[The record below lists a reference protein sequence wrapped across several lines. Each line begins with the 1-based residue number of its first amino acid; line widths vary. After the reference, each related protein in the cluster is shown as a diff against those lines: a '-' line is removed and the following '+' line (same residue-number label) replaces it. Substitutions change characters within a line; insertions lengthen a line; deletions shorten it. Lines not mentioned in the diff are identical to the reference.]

1 MVFAQLLGFV
11 PFAHFEH
18 LVDKYQANRWTREF
32 TAWSHFICMAYAQ
45 LTRREGLRDLIAC
58 LNSQKSKLY
67 HVGLRHRITRSTFAD
82 ANERRSS
89 EFFESL
95 AQRLIELAIAL
106 HKDHDIG
113 LGLKEPLYAM
123 DSTTIDLCLKLFPWA
138 DFRSTKAAVKAHT
151 VIDLRG
157 AIPVM
162 LTITT
167 GKVHDVKALDTL
179 RLPPGSIVVLDRG
192 YVDFARLY
200 ALVQRQCSFVVRG
213 KDNLKFT
220 TMDCH
225 PFDPSTG
232 IRADQTIQL
241 LTHKSKKAYPAPLRR
256 VEFFDEKTQLDLVF
270 LSNRLDLSAMTI
282 AAIYKQRWQIELF
295 FKWLKQN
302 LMVKHFFGNSLN
314 AVKSQIWIA
323 VCVYLIALIAHKELG
338 MGISLRNFLHL
349 VEVNMFEKIT
359 LKQMV
364 SNAIHN
370 EEVEVLQLQDELF

>member
-1 MVFAQLLGFV
+1 MNAGRMVCAQLLGFV

-89 EFFESL
+89 ELFESL

-106 HKDHDIG
+106 NKKHDIG

-138 DFRSTKAAVKAHT
+138 NFRSTKAAVKAHT

-167 GKVHDVKALDTL
+167 GKVHDGKAHESL
-179 RLPPGSIVVLDRG
+179 RLPPGSIMVLYRG

-200 ALVQRQCSFVVRG
+200 ALVQLEFSFVVRG
-213 KDNLKFT
+213 KDNLKFAT
-220 TMDCH
+220 KDCH
-225 PFDPSTG
+225 LFDPSTG
-232 IRADQTIQL
+232 ISADQT
-241 LTHKSKKAYPAPLRR
+241 T
-256 VEFFDEKTQLDLVF
+256 
-270 LSNRLDLSAMTI
+270 N
-282 AAIYKQRWQIELF
+282 
-295 FKWLKQN
+295 
-302 LMVKHFFGNSLN
+302 
-314 AVKSQIWIA
+314 
-323 VCVYLIALIAHKELG
+323 C
-338 MGISLRNFLHL
+338 
-349 VEVNMFEKIT
+349 
-359 LKQMV
+359 
-364 SNAIHN
+364 
-370 EEVEVLQLQDELF
+370 

>member
-1 MVFAQLLGFV
+1 MLGFV

-18 LVDKYQANRWTREF
+18 LVDKYQSNHWTRDF

-67 HVGLRHRITRSTFAD
+67 HVGLRHRITRSTLAD

-89 EFFESL
+89 ELFESL

-123 DSTTIDLCLKLFPWA
+123 DSTTIDLCLKLFLWA

-179 RLPPGSIVVLDRG
+179 RLPLGSIVVLDRG

-220 TMDCH
+220 TIDCH

-241 LTHKSKKAYPAPLRR
+241 LTHKSKKAYPEPLRR

-270 LSNRLDLSAMTI
+270 LSDRLDLSALTI

-302 LMVKHFFGNSLN
+302 LMIKHFFGNSLN

-323 VCVYLIALIAHKELG
+323 VCVYLIAVIAHKELG

-364 SNAIHN
+364 TNAIHN
-370 EEVEVLQLQDELF
+370 EEVDVLQLQDELF